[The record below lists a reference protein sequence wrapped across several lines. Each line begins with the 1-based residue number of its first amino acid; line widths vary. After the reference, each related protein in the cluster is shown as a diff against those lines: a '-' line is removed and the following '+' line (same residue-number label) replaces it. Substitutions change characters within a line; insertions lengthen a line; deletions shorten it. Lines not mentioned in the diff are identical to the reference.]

1 MNISGT
7 DDRRFHTG
15 QGKNKSVFT
24 FVSRRS
30 DLRSNQQSIRR
41 AMRSLDLKVQR
52 GNHLAKSAWGFIH
65 IPICFFT
72 VWSSGP
78 CVCDLMPATRQLRQI
93 YVKFGTDILKKK
105 NLSDKREF
113 RENRL
118 GDTRALL
125 KGVK

>member
-1 MNISGT
+1 
-7 DDRRFHTG
+7 
-15 QGKNKSVFT
+15 
-24 FVSRRS
+24 
-30 DLRSNQQSIRR
+30 
-41 AMRSLDLKVQR
+41 
-52 GNHLAKSAWGFIH
+52 
-65 IPICFFT
+65 
-72 VWSSGP
+72 
-78 CVCDLMPATRQLRQI
+78 MPATRQLRQI